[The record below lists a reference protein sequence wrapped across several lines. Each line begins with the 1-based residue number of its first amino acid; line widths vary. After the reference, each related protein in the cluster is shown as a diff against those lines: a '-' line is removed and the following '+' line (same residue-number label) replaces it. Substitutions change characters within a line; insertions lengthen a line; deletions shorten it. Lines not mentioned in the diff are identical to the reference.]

1 MQPRSDVAIVGGLP
15 ITALDRT
22 QTAQMMVEAAQ
33 TRPRGGR
40 PLYLTS
46 ANGEVISR
54 CLRDP
59 ALRDMVLAAD
69 QIAADGQPL
78 VITSRLLCRQPLP
91 ERVATTDLFHDV
103 AKRAQ
108 QQGLSFY
115 MLGATPEENAKAVAA
130 TRKRYPRLTIVGH
143 THGFHTGQDLERTIA
158 EIDTLRP
165 DILWLAMG
173 VPHEQRFMVEHGHKL
188 TNVGVIKTAGGLFNF
203 LSGKN
208 SRAPMWMQRA
218 GFEWAWRLY
227 QEPRRLSRRY
237 LVSNPIA
244 LYALLRHSC

>member
-1 MQPRSDVAIVGGLP
+1 MSSTAVDHLTGTTIQPRCDVAIVGGLP
-15 ITALDRT
+15 IAVLDRS
-22 QTAQMMVEAAQ
+22 QTAEMMVEAAL

-59 ALRDMVLAAD
+59 ALREMVLAAD

-78 VITSRLLCRQPLP
+78 VIASRLLCRQPLP

-103 AKRAQ
+103 AERAE

-130 TRKRYPRLTIVGH
+130 TRQRYPSLAIAGH
-143 THGFHTGQDLERTIA
+143 THGFHTGQDLERIIA
-158 EIDTLRP
+158 EINTLRP
-165 DILWLAMG
+165 DILWVAMS

-188 TNVGVIKTAGGLFNF
+188 TNVGMIKTVGGLFNF

-218 GFEWAWRLY
+218 GLQWAWRLF
-227 QEPRRLSRRY
+227 
-237 LVSNPIA
+237 
-244 LYALLRHSC
+244 